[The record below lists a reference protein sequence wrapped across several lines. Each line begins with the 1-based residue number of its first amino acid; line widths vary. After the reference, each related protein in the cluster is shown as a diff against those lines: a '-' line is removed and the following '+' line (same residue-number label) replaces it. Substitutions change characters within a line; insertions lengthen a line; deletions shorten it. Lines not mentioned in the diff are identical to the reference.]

1 MPYNLPPE
9 TQKQRNKPINH
20 SSPFAASLRERDT
33 PLKQN
38 KIFPAALAAGAL
50 ALLLALT
57 GCAPRVLTSP
67 SASGRTPFDWPQPDT
82 GEDAPDDWYDDW
94 YGQWYDDSGLTEAQ
108 RMYGSAGLLGWPS
121 VLVSVYLDEAG
132 GGASWSEA
140 DIARSRETLAT
151 AVDWIEQ
158 QCSQY
163 GLTASISY
171 DDGTPDNG
179 LFYHVS
185 YDGRFAGGTDSQES
199 DAFYAAAYD
208 LCEGLDTDE
217 LRSRYGTSSIGFLLF
232 LPVRGSSFTMVHY
245 LEDGAD
251 YYQEFSCLYRIDAY
265 SGPEDFETPAVYA
278 HEILHLYGAPDL
290 YEGSSDYYVT
300 PELTR
305 YVQSQWPDAI
315 MLDTYGPD
323 GSLIYGA
330 VEKQISPLTAARL
343 GLCSGFAGQESFPA
357 VCETP
362 PGVFSTG
369 ELAGQVQ
376 LPGGTVA
383 ARPGA

>member
-132 GGASWSEA
+132 GGASWSEE
-140 DIARSRETLAT
+140 DIANVLQ
-151 AVDWIEQ
+151 IQ
-158 QCSQY
+158 
-163 GLTASISY
+163 
-171 DDGTPDNG
+171 TPDNAWFAERG
-179 LFYHVS
+179 ISGNYH
-185 YDGRFAGGTDSQES
+185 GGATVVYEQTDILEWVLSHSKE
-199 DAFYAAAYD
+199 D
-208 LCEGLDTDE
+208 L
-217 LRSRYGTSSIGFLLF
+217 
-232 LPVRGSSFTMVHY
+232 
-245 LEDGAD
+245 
-251 YYQEFSCLYRIDAY
+251 
-265 SGPEDFETPAVYA
+265 
-278 HEILHLYGAPDL
+278 
-290 YEGSSDYYVT
+290 
-300 PELTR
+300 
-305 YVQSQWPDAI
+305 
-315 MLDTYGPD
+315 
-323 GSLIYGA
+323 
-330 VEKQISPLTAARL
+330 
-343 GLCSGFAGQESFPA
+343 
-357 VCETP
+357 
-362 PGVFSTG
+362 
-369 ELAGQVQ
+369 
-376 LPGGTVA
+376 
-383 ARPGA
+383 